1 MDKMVAG
8 HSVAAWKKSGIGAL
22 VGAIVGAGT
31 VAGLMHVA
39 GTDFIDAMGG
49 SRVALAGVAILYLL
63 MAAFVGFGLAAPR
76 TGARL
81 LNVADADELREERA
95 GMGRSVIVMS
105 AIGAALLALALART
119 PSFPT
124 GPVPAQAAA
133 AVLAL
138 VIAGGVAASWAWRR
152 QYDEL
157 NRQLG
162 IEGGYWAFGL
172 SWIGLTLWGAADF
185 MGLGPALTAIDV
197 VTTLAAMM
205 LVGAFVAIGR
215 RGLMMR

>member
-1 MDKMVAG
+1 MDKLVAG

-105 AIGAALLALALART
+105 AIGAALLALART

-185 MGLGPALTAIDV
+185 LGLGPALTAIDV

>member
-1 MDKMVAG
+1 MDKLVAG

-49 SRVALAGVAILYLL
+49 SRVA
-63 MAAFVGFGLAAPR
+63 
-76 TGARL
+76 
-81 LNVADADELREERA
+81 
-95 GMGRSVIVMS
+95 
-105 AIGAALLALALART
+105 
-119 PSFPT
+119 PT

-138 VIAGGVAASWAWRR
+138 VITGGVAASWAWRR

-185 MGLGPALTAIDV
+185 LGLGPALTAIDV